1 MGPDAVLMKDIFP
14 VDLTRFSVDP
24 LIIDLDGHIQHK
36 RVIKTCAS
44 SSNSCHGRCN
54 WLRFTSLPSF
64 FITLRDVY
72 DGAIVLFSDA
82 SGDALS
88 LCRNF
93 SVEIR
98 SLPHNQ
104 HSIDLYYTDRFI
116 GYDHVCSDYDS
127 RPCLCLATSF
137 FQAYPFCDMPA
148 NFGSANGYQLIL
160 TEVFQD
166 YIIERSKA
174 TSGWLRQ

>member
-1 MGPDAVLMKDIFP
+1 MAVAIGY
-14 VDLTRFSVDP
+14 DLR
-24 LIIDLDGHIQHK
+24 HY
-36 RVIKTCAS
+36 R
-44 SSNSCHGRCN
+44 R
-54 WLRFTSLPSF
+54 F

-93 SVEIR
+93 FVEIR

-148 NFGSANGYQLIL
+148 NFVSLSTCPSLSPFPPHTARLLHRAGRVVQCQSNR
-160 TEVFQD
+160 TKSRSEVVVKTLSLLDFCIDLGGESCAAELSDRTLCGGQSM
-166 YIIERSKA
+166 YTICV
-174 TSGWLRQ
+174 

>member
-1 MGPDAVLMKDIFP
+1 MAVAIGY
-14 VDLTRFSVDP
+14 DLR
-24 LIIDLDGHIQHK
+24 HY
-36 RVIKTCAS
+36 R
-44 SSNSCHGRCN
+44 R
-54 WLRFTSLPSF
+54 F

-82 SGDALS
+82 AGDALS

-93 SVEIR
+93 FVEIR

-174 TSGWLRQ
+174 ASGWLRQ